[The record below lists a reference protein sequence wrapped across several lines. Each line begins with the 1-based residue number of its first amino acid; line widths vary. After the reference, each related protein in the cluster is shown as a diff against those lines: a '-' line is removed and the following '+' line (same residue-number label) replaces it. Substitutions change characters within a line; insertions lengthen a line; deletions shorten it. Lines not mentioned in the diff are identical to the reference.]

1 MIAFRFIGI
10 VLLMVPLGASQV
22 GGVISAQ
29 PGTAGTSTN
38 RPQQPAPE
46 AGPVKEQ
53 PPASI
58 EGQIMNAITGE
69 PIKRATLVLV
79 PTNQP
84 RPDASP
90 SMTMSDANGHFAMT
104 NVAPG
109 SYMLTA
115 QRTGYVSANYGA
127 RDAMRPG
134 TAITLAP
141 SQALKEIA
149 FRLQP
154 HAVLS
159 GRILDEDGEPMAN
172 VQVQV
177 LTPRYMQGKKQLMPL
192 GSGSTNDLGEYR
204 IFGLASG
211 KYYVSATYQ
220 SMGMGYMAI
229 DRSANAN
236 RMDEGYAPTY
246 YPGSNDF
253 SAAVAV
259 PVAAGRPVS
268 NIDMK
273 LTRVRTVR
281 VKGKV
286 TNPPGVGPGRTMV
299 MLTPR
304 DSAGFNMF
312 SRNMAAPQ
320 GKDGKFEI
328 RGVTPGAYNL
338 VAQYFDGSTR
348 YASRI
353 PVNVGNGNVED
364 VDVTLQPGQEISGI
378 VRIEGE
384 TESKLGSLNV
394 MLQPK
399 DFGPMM
405 GGGSSRINDD
415 GSFTMK
421 NLTPDT
427 YRAAIFGGQ
436 NLYTKSIY
444 VGQQEAKNGEVTVPE
459 GTAPTITLVLSA
471 AGGQVSGSVKAEKEG
486 ATRGAMVVLV
496 PSAEHRDDPQHFK
509 FGSPDQYGKF
519 SLTAIPPGDYT
530 LYAWDNV
537 ETGAWQDPEF
547 LARFQNKGKS
557 LSIKEKDSVTAEL
570 ELLKVEEGQ

>member
-1 MIAFRFIGI
+1 
-10 VLLMVPLGASQV
+10 
-22 GGVISAQ
+22 
-29 PGTAGTSTN
+29 
-38 RPQQPAPE
+38 
-46 AGPVKEQ
+46 
-53 PPASI
+53 
-58 EGQIMNAITGE
+58 
-69 PIKRATLVLV
+69 
-79 PTNQP
+79 
-84 RPDASP
+84 
-90 SMTMSDANGHFAMT
+90 MSDANGHFAMT

-109 SYMLTA
+109 SYMLRA
-115 QRTGYVSANYGA
+115 ERTGYVSANYGA
-127 RDAMRPG
+127 RDAIRPG

-204 IFGLASG
+204 FSAWLPG

-259 PVAAGRPVS
+259 PVAAGRPVT

-273 LTRVRTVR
+273 LIRVRTVR
-281 VKGKV
+281 VRGKV
-286 TNPPGVGPGRTMV
+286 TNPPGIGPGRTMV
-299 MLTPR
+299 MLAPR

-459 GTAPTITLVLSA
+459 GTAPTITMVLSA

-537 ETGAWQDPEF
+537 ETRRLAGSGVSCALPE
-547 LARFQNKGKS
+547 
-557 LSIKEKDSVTAEL
+557 
-570 ELLKVEEGQ
+570 